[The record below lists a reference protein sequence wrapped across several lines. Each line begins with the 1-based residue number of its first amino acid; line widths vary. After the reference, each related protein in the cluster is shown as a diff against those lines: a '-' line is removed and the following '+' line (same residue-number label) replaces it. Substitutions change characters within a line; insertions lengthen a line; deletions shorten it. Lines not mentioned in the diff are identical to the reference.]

1 MSLLPPDSR
10 TLFELY
16 LQGYHYDEIA
26 RSQGLPLGTV
36 KTRIFRIKQ
45 ELRAY
50 KKQIV

>member
-36 KTRIFRIKQ
+36 KTRIFRIQ
-45 ELRAY
+45 TRIESL
-50 KKQIV
+50 